1 MPVNSHE
8 QAIRD
13 AALVLRDAIAAGEA
27 IGLRVDF
34 PRYAKDL
41 GGIAISETKR
51 FAAASEIAAFVDSR
65 RGQAKPFKI
74 KKS

>member
-1 MPVNSHE
+1 MMNHE
-8 QAIRD
+8 QAIRE
-13 AALVLRDAIAAGEA
+13 AAIVLRDAIAAGEA

-51 FAAASEIAAFVDSR
+51 FDVSRWADAPAAVKLTVPKR
-65 RGQAKPFKI
+65 I

>member
-1 MPVNSHE
+1 MNHE
-8 QAIRD
+8 KAIRD
-13 AALVLRDAIAAGEA
+13 AAIVLRDAIAAGEA

-34 PRYAKDL
+34 PRHAKDL

-51 FAAASEIAAFVDSR
+51 FVSAPETKP
-65 RGQAKPFKI
+65 AKKPA

>member
-1 MPVNSHE
+1 MMNSHE
-8 QAIRD
+8 KAVRD
-13 AALVLRDAIAAGEA
+13 AAEQLHAAIVAAEA

-34 PRYAKDL
+34 PRNAQGL
-41 GGIAISETKR
+41 PGIAISETKR
-51 FAAASEIAAFVDSR
+51 FVAATEIAAFVESR